1 MPARKAKD
9 HSHHQDPLPV
19 GKSKKELGLTDNK
32 NIPIYS
38 IAGIDIDLFRSIS
51 KQQIKLGSHITVL
64 SGRNGTMKTSLMG
77 LIAHPFTSEANDAF
91 EKPLKTKLSEVF
103 KLSPTHDTADYD
115 YNLILASDNGEH
127 IREPVSIYWVG
138 DKTNRHRVV
147 VSGSEKGDGNLT
159 YNTSFLNLKRL
170 YPLVDANAKLD
181 TNNIYALS
189 EQEAKELKDFYE
201 TIFPS
206 SHYSSFTGVYKAKY
220 KTTFAPS
227 GENVK
232 YDWLS
237 ISSGEDN
244 LGAIFNR
251 LLGFQR
257 AFQKGQKNGNGVL
270 CIDEF
275 ESSLHPVAQ
284 LRLFNY
290 LYSWA
295 SKYKVQ
301 VVISTHSLG
310 LISDIYSKH
319 SGNMQADRI
328 SVNFISKSLAA
339 NGNLPILHN
348 PPYNLAYKEL
358 TLEDPQQAA
367 EARKIKVFCEDDIAI
382 HFAKKLISSQK
393 ILRTVDFHSTLDPQ
407 NPTPGMAYTELKPL
421 VSTCARFP
429 VLLEGCLV
437 LLDADVPNTFTEKV
451 KNKDLFLI
459 LPDEAN
465 LALERRIIVWITSL
479 DNGDSF
485 FNKYGEREKFLDSF
499 KQSGLESLTTSDIMD
514 EKVVSIAKCKAWANS
529 DLPKFKQYVT
539 YYCGT
544 ITERNKFITSFV
556 AAINRL
562 NSKLGLPEIEI
573 EKPIG

>member
-1 MPARKAKD
+1 MPAGKAKKD
-9 HSHHQDPLPV
+9 PKVETPLPT

-51 KQQIKLGSHITVL
+51 KQQIKLGSNITVL

-77 LIAHPFTSEANDAF
+77 LIAHPFTSVANDAF

-103 KLSPTHDTADYD
+103 KLSPNHDIADYD
-115 YNLILASDNGEH
+115 YNLILSSENGEY
-127 IREPVSIYWVG
+127 IREPVQIYWVG

-181 TNNIYALS
+181 INNTFGLS
-189 EQEAKELKDFYE
+189 TQEAVELKDFYE

-206 SHYSSFTGVYKAKY
+206 SNYSSFTGVYKAKY

-227 GENVK
+227 GKDVK

-257 AFQKGQKNGNGVL
+257 AFQKGQLTGNGVL

-290 LYSWA
+290 LYKWSA
-295 SKYKVQ
+295 KYRVQ

-310 LISDIYSKH
+310 LISDIYAKH
-319 SGNMQADRI
+319 ETNMLQNRVSI
-328 SVNFISKSLAA
+328 NFISKSLAT

-348 PPYNLAYKEL
+348 PPYALAYKEL

-382 HFAKKLISSQK
+382 HFAKKLITSQK
-393 ILRTVDFHSTLDPQ
+393 ILRAVDFHSSLDPQ
-407 NPTPGMAYTELKPL
+407 NPTPGMSYTELKPL

-437 LLDADVPNTFTEKV
+437 LLDADVPETFTDKI

-459 LPDEAN
+459 LPDAAK
-465 LALERRIIVWITSL
+465 LAIERRIIAWISSL

-485 FNKYGEREKFLDSF
+485 FTKFGERERFLDSF
-499 KQSGLESLTTSDIMD
+499 KQSGLESLTISDIMN
-514 EKVVSIAKCKAWANS
+514 ETVVSISKCKAWAHS
-529 DLPKFKQYVT
+529 DLTKFKQYVT
-539 YYCGT
+539 YYCT
-544 ITERNKFITSFV
+544 KLDEKKDFAVTFLT
-556 AAINRL
+556 AINNL
-562 NSKLGLPEIEI
+562 NSKLGLPAIQ
-573 EKPIG
+573 P